1 MNPKPP
7 MIPTYRATFTNEP
20 RNVALAR
27 NAIASFARLCGFDDE
42 ATHDIKLAA
51 GEALSNA
58 SEYGRGR
65 RNGGYSVTCTFD
77 NDDLRI
83 EIQDSGE
90 GFHEPEAAGEIGPD
104 ARNRGFG
111 IFIMRRLMDS
121 VSFAKN
127 GTRVRLVRTFKGDS
141 GTSDGAPGAPPHTHN
156 HNG

>member
-1 MNPKPP
+1 

-27 NAIASFARLCGFDDE
+27 NSIASFARLCGFDDDE
-42 ATHDIKLAA
+42 AADIRLAA

-65 RNGGYSVTCTFD
+65 RNGGFSVSCSFQ
-77 NDDLRI
+77 DDEMRI

-90 GFHEPEAAGEIGPD
+90 GFDAPDDASEISAD
-104 ARNRGFG
+104 DRNRGFG

-121 VSFAKN
+121 VTFAKN
-127 GTRVRLVRTFKGDS
+127 GTRVKLSRFIRGELG
-141 GTSDGAPGAPPHTHN
+141 GPDGSPGAKAHSH
-156 HNG
+156 HHHR

>member
-1 MNPKPP
+1 

-27 NAIASFARLCGFDDE
+27 NSIASFARLCGFDDE
-42 ATHDIKLAA
+42 AAADIRLAA

-65 RNGGYSVTCTFD
+65 RNGGFSVSCSFQ
-77 NDDLRI
+77 DDEMRI

-90 GFHEPEAAGEIGPD
+90 GFDAPADASEIGPD
-104 ARNRGFG
+104 DRNRGFG

-121 VSFAKN
+121 VTFAKN
-127 GTRVRLVRTFKGDS
+127 GTRVKLVRFIRGEL
-141 GTSDGAPGAPPHTHN
+141 GGPDGPPGAKTHA
-156 HNG
+156 HHHHR

>member
-1 MNPKPP
+1 

-42 ATHDIKLAA
+42 ATSDIKLAA

-65 RNGGYSVTCTFD
+65 RNGGYSVSCSFD
-77 NDDLRI
+77 NNDLRI

-90 GFHEPEAAGEIGPD
+90 GFDEPQECAEIGPD
-104 ARNRGFG
+104 ERNRGFG

-127 GTRVRLVRTFKGDS
+127 GTRVRMVRTIKDDELRTPNGPPS
-141 GTSDGAPGAPPHTHN
+141 APTHPHH
-156 HNG
+156 HHG